1 MDPQNS
7 TSTLCLR
14 PRIQCNG
21 YIHGSNSRRTNCI
34 DSCNNIPVL
43 QYWSNMVNHHP
54 TKGHQRNQVIQTR
67 KSNMNKT
74 SIIIMGIVM
83 LFFTMLMGF
92 FYKMILMVV
101 GITAGLLSLYV
112 TIKLVVPIVNWINK
126 PKRRCP

>member
-1 MDPQNS
+1 
-7 TSTLCLR
+7 
-14 PRIQCNG
+14 
-21 YIHGSNSRRTNCI
+21 
-34 DSCNNIPVL
+34 
-43 QYWSNMVNHHP
+43 
-54 TKGHQRNQVIQTR
+54 
-67 KSNMNKT
+67 MNKT